1 MVEKKVEA
9 TKLNSKLLLLPI
21 FSTTRNSQIQ
31 IQIQIRVPHEKCK
44 FAMLKIKAR
53 FENIFLQ
60 II

>member
-1 MVEKKVEA
+1 MEA

-21 FSTTRNSQIQ
+21 FSTTRNSQ